1 MKNKV
6 IELVGL
12 FSLVI
17 VGVASATTSYLDVN
31 DFASSGT
38 YLDRTYSEFSDS
50 NSDGYFGLYT
60 HTVDFNP
67 DSDSV
72 QSAYLTLVYAFVDNS
87 QIGNPPILKEMYLF
101 YDNNAQ
107 QIGAL
112 TGYGDKLWHRE
123 TFYLDNYTE
132 EISGANWVI
141 GFQLQEATNGNDK
154 FYLDESILFGDYTP
168 VTSSEPISSFAPT
181 LIPEPS
187 TLLLLSGGL
196 VVLTFVILRRW
207 KE

>member
-17 VGVASATTSYLDVN
+17 VGVASATTYLDVN

-50 NSDGYFGLYT
+50 NNDGYFGLYT

-67 DSDSV
+67 GADSV
-72 QSAYLTLVYAFVDNS
+72 QNASLTLEYAFVDNS
-87 QIGNPPILKEMYLF
+87 QIGNPPILKEIYLF
-101 YDNNAQ
+101 YDENAQ
-107 QIGAL
+107 QIGSLA
-112 TGYGDKLWHRE
+112 GHGDKLWH
-123 TFYLDNYTE
+123 TAIFYLDSYTE
-132 EISGANWVI
+132 GISGTNWAI
-141 GFQLQEATNGNDK
+141 GFQFQETTNGNDK
-154 FYLDESILFGDYTP
+154 FYLDKSILLGDYTP
-168 VTSSEPISSFAPT
+168 VTNGEPIPSIASA
-181 LIPEPS
+181 LVPEPS
-187 TLLLLSGGL
+187 TLLLMSSGFIG
-196 VVLTFVILRRW
+196 LTFVIRRRR